1 MKISAKKYAISLFEA
16 VQDLDHKQADKVI
29 KKFVLV
35 LAKNQALS
43 LAPKIIEEFENYSR
57 QKQGI
62 QKVEIK
68 TARPL
73 SKSDEKEITS
83 QLKKR
88 LGKEIQAEKIVDESL
103 IGGMIIKIGD
113 NLIDGSIKMQLINL
127 KNNLINN

>member
-16 VQDLDHKQADKVI
+16 TEDLDHKQADQVI
-29 KKFVLV
+29 KNFVLV

-43 LAPKIIEEFENYSR
+43 LAPKIIEEFDNYLR

-73 SKSDEKEITS
+73 GKSEEKEIIS
-83 QLKKR
+83 LLKKR
-88 LGKEIQAEKIVDESL
+88 LGKEIQIQKSMDESL

-113 NLIDGSIKMQLINL
+113 NLIDGSLNLQLINL